1 MRLLITGYPG
11 WLSNRF
17 LATLAEYAPGFDS
30 IRCLTESGQAVVVP
44 PDVSL
49 PVECVAGNLLDMAS
63 LRTATRDM
71 DLVLHA
77 AGIIHVKKIP
87 DFYRVNRDGTRN
99 LLDACLENG
108 VKRFIHISS
117 NAAQGFCERKGHVL
131 TEADPC
137 RPENDY
143 GRSKLEG
150 EKVVQGFQKTGKIE
164 TVIIR
169 PAMFYGPP
177 VPVRHVGI
185 FKQVRKGYFPVF
197 GSGDYSRSVTYIDN
211 LIQAIHLA
219 MKTKAASGQI
229 YTITDREI
237 PTLLEVVKTMGHS
250 MGREVRILHFPVWMA
265 VAAGWV
271 DRALSA
277 LGIYWMLPHIVA
289 EAHRNIAYSIAKAE
303 KELGYDP
310 KINYQEGYART
321 IKWCG
326 KQGLI

>member
-17 LATLAEYAPGFDS
+17 LETLAEYALCFDS
-30 IRCLTESGQAVVVP
+30 IRCLAESGKTAFVP
-44 PDVSL
+44 PNLSV
-49 PVECVAGNLLDMAS
+49 PVECVAGDLLDIVS
-63 LRTATRDM
+63 LRKATRNV

-87 DFYRVNRDGTRN
+87 DFYRINRDGTRN
-99 LLDACLENG
+99 LMDACLESG
-108 VKRFIHISS
+108 VKRFIYISS
-117 NAAQGFCERKGHVL
+117 NAAQGFSERKGHVL

-150 EKVVQGFQKTGKIE
+150 EKVVRGFQNTGGIE

-177 VPVRHVGI
+177 VPARHVGI

-219 MKTKAASGQI
+219 MKTKAANGQV
-229 YTITDREI
+229 YTITDREV
-237 PTLLEVVKTMGHS
+237 PTLMEVVETMAHS
-250 MGREVRILHFPVWMA
+250 MGGKVRILHFPVWMA
-265 VAAGWV
+265 AAAGCV
-271 DRALSA
+271 DRILSA
-277 LGIYWMLPHIVA
+277 MGIYWMLPHIVG

-310 KINYQEGYART
+310 KVSYRQGYART
-321 IKWCG
+321 IQWC
-326 KQGLI
+326 KEKGLI